1 MVNDHYILGNY
12 TNIHLKFTVY
22 VKLFFFGEMYNTA
35 AFTVNMQQVRSRYW
49 DIENKVELKP
59 NKSYKVHTTQII
71 VFLRCFL
78 FCIS

>member
-1 MVNDHYILGNY
+1 
-12 TNIHLKFTVY
+12 
-22 VKLFFFGEMYNTA
+22 MYNTSA
-35 AFTVNMQQVRSRYW
+35 YITVNMQQGRGRYW